1 MSQSKKLGVVLYRVT
16 DLRTRDHEPLIRAHN
31 ENDEVIHLFT
41 WDKEMSVSVDHGFKR
56 FGKMESPRVPGAAS
70 DVPKIGF
77 HRRRFL
83 MESLKCLDTSL
94 RREGDSKL
102 HVVKGCAHRVIL
114 DALKECKDVQC
125 SVYCHEGESIEE
137 CMDQRKLSSEL
148 SNVGVRLIS
157 SWGNTLI
164 HRDDLPFDP
173 ETDLPTTF
181 STFRRLVEK
190 REKRKSTNMKRDK
203 VKIKGL
209 SDQSPGH
216 LVRKSLGLPK
226 VWKSS
231 SRVIANHLEDKTSYP
246 PSLSPPSS
254 SVQVSI
260 FKGGE
265 IEGRRRVNHYMLGTS

>member
-1 MSQSKKLGVVLYRVT
+1 M
-16 DLRTRDHEPLIRAHN
+16 
-31 ENDEVIHLFT
+31 IHLFT
-41 WDKEMSVSVDHGFKR
+41 WDKEMDVSVDHGFKR

-70 DVPKIGF
+70 DIPKIGF

-83 MESLKCLDTSL
+83 IESLKCLDNSL
-94 RREGDSKL
+94 KREGNSRL
-102 HVVKGCAHRVIL
+102 HVVKGCPHRVIL
-114 DALKECKDVQC
+114 DALKVCKDDDIRC

-137 CMDQRKLSSEL
+137 SMSQRKLSVEL
-148 SNVGVRLIS
+148 SNVGVQLIP

-173 ETDLPTTF
+173 ETDLPNTF

-190 REKRKSTNMKRDK
+190 RTTKKSTSMKRHK
-203 VKIKGL
+203 IKIKGL
-209 SDQSPGH
+209 KDQSPGH
-216 LVRKSLGLPK
+216 LVRESLGLPK

-231 SRVIANHLEDKTSYP
+231 PRVITNHLEEKTEYP
-246 PSLSPPSS
+246 PTLSPPSS

-265 IEGRRRVNHYMLGTS
+265 IEGRHRVNHYMLGTYL